1 MPQYDGSININ
12 TKIDTKNVSS
22 QMLRLDNQIAK
33 TARKA
38 SELTDELRR
47 MEKQKVPT
55 QEFVA
60 VQKQIDEAQSKLE
73 KLNERME
80 KFTAIGG
87 NTRSNTFK
95 GMQYDAEQLRKT
107 IAYAKGE
114 MDAMKADNT
123 AYVVSPVNTS
133 AYQSKSAELDET
145 NAKMAELSAKKSE
158 LAAKEERA
166 AASAEKTASA
176 ERTVGNEAEK
186 SSKKTGG
193 WLDSFKAKAKSV
205 GEKVHGLASKVKG
218 AASVIGKFAS
228 GAKKGS
234 GILSTFGSR
243 LKGMALSLFVF
254 NWITKAW
261 NAMISAIKDG
271 AQNVSKY
278 STDVNAKMSAMTS
291 AIATLKNAFGSLGA
305 PIISAFGPAIT
316 SFINILTAAIN
327 KINQFISALTGKSTW
342 IKATKQT
349 KNYAAG
355 LGSVASGA
363 NKAAKAAK
371 KLKGQLQSFNE
382 LNVITTNKDSSGGG
396 GGGGGAA
403 GGGDLFTTENIDPGI
418 SNLAEKIKDILK
430 TDDWSELGGM
440 LATKLNEALESI
452 DWKKIQKGAKHI
464 ASGIATFLN
473 GFMGTANWE
482 LVGSTIAQGL
492 NTAITFAQTFV
503 HTFDWSLFGRSI
515 GESLSGILTT
525 FDWAGLGDTLG
536 AFVTGLFDTL
546 SGIFY
551 ATDWQALGKGI
562 ITAIG
567 AFFKGIKWRSV
578 GKSIS
583 GAIHALLQFLIG
595 AIKGIKWGEAF
606 KYIFTAAIDFIKG
619 FDWKTFSADL
629 GELLGTAIKVA
640 IDLVGSIWDLL
651 KEAWGNVKDYFS
663 GWIDV
668 AGGDIIK
675 GLLLGIINALGNIG
689 MWIRNNIFKPF
700 IEGFKKAF
708 GIHSPSK
715 EMQPLGK
722 NIFLG
727 MIEGIKSKIKSFS
740 FSKLAKDIINL
751 IKKGFEKSK
760 KAVEIGISLIKK
772 GWSTLKE
779 FVGEIG
785 DKAFKLARDGWNTV
799 REFVGNIGEKA
810 FKLGRDGWST
820 ISKFV
825 GNIGKKAF
833 KLERDG
839 WSTIAKFV
847 GNIGQK
853 KFKLGRDGWS
863 TLTKYVGKLDEVK
876 VKLAKKGWKSISSFV
891 GTSVSVGISLIKK
904 GWNSL
909 KEFIGDKISVGVQKK
924 ADGGIYY
931 GGMWHDIAHY
941 ALGTENAPTGQVFIA
956 REAGPELV
964 GTIGNHTSVLN
975 NGQIVAS
982 VADGVYRA
990 VKSAMGSGKQNLNV
1004 TFKVEGDPN
1013 GIFRVTQQKANEYFR
1028 ATGNPAYE
1036 F

>member
-38 SELTDELRR
+38 SALTDELRR

-123 AYVVSPVNTS
+123 AYVVSPVDTS

-218 AASVIGKFAS
+218 AASAIGKFAS

-271 AQNVSKY
+271 AQNVAKY
-278 STDVNAKMSAMTS
+278 SSDVNSKMSAMTS
-291 AIATLKNAFGSLGA
+291 ALSTLKNAFGSLAA

-316 SFINILTAAIN
+316 SFINMLTAAIN
-327 KINQFISALTGKSTW
+327 KVNQFISAITGKKTW
-342 IKATKQT
+342 IKATTQVKD
-349 KNYAAG
+349 YAGG
-355 LGSVASGA
+355 LSSAASGA
-363 NKAAKAAK
+363 DKAAKSAK

-382 LNVITTNKDSSGGG
+382 LNVINSNDSGSGSGGSGGG
-396 GGGGGAA
+396 GGGV
-403 GGGDLFTTENIDPGI
+403 GDMFTAENIDPEI
-418 SNLAEKIKDILK
+418 SSLADKIKGILK
-430 TDDWSELGGM
+430 TDDWSEIGEM
-440 LATKLNEALESI
+440 IATKLNKAMEGI
-452 DWKKIQKGAKHI
+452 NWDKIQSGAKHV

-473 GFMGTANWE
+473 GFMGTTNWE

-492 NTAITFAQTFV
+492 NTAIAFAQTFV
-503 HTFDWSLFGRSI
+503 HTFDWSLFGQSI
-515 GESLSGILTT
+515 GESLSGIFTT
-525 FDWAGLGDTLG
+525 FDWAGFGDTIG
-536 AFVTGLFDTL
+536 TFVTGLFDTL

-567 AFFKGIKWRSV
+567 AFFKGIKWKSV

-595 AIKGIKWGEAF
+595 TIKGIKWGEAF
-606 KYIFTAAIDFIKG
+606 KYIITSAVDFFKG

-629 GELLGTAIKVA
+629 GELLGTAIKGA

-668 AGGDIIK
+668 AGGNIVK
-675 GLLLGIINALGNIG
+675 GLFLGIINALGNIG
-689 MWIRNNIFKPF
+689 MWIKDNIFTPF
-700 IEGFKKAF
+700 MDGIKKAF

-715 EMQPLGK
+715 EMQPVGK
-722 NIFLG
+722 YIILG
-727 MIEGIKSKIKSFS
+727 MWDGIKSKIKSLNF
-740 FSKLAKDIINL
+740 
-751 IKKGFEKSK
+751 KS
-760 KAVEIGISLIKK
+760 VMN
-772 GWSTLKE
+772 TL
-779 FVGEIG
+779 FNGM
-785 DKAFKLARDGWNTV
+785 
-799 REFVGNIGEKA
+799 
-810 FKLGRDGWST
+810 
-820 ISKFV
+820 
-825 GNIGKKAF
+825 
-833 KLERDG
+833 
-839 WSTIAKFV
+839 
-847 GNIGQK
+847 
-853 KFKLGRDGWS
+853 
-863 TLTKYVGKLDEVK
+863 
-876 VKLAKKGWKSISSFV
+876 KKGWKALKNTTLELGAKIKDKASDLWSKLKTSWKNVKDKVADFKANISSKAKDLWDKLHGSWKKVKDKVADFKTQIVSKAEDLWSKFHGAWKRVKNKIAEFKTQNSKETTPGKLWNAFKSSWGSGKTVSIGIGFV
-891 GTSVSVGISLIKK
+891 KNALNNLWGSVTRFFTGKSVK
-904 GWNSL
+904 
-909 KEFIGDKISVGVQKK
+909 VGAGANAK

-1013 GIFRVTQQKANEYFR
+1013 GIFRVTQKKANEYFR
-1028 ATGNPAYE
+1028 ATGNPAFE